1 MRRKIRKIIQTK
13 KNEHVQGII
22 IIINAYYSDLL
33 LYDYDYDYIIIIIIK
48 MTKFL
53 APMMKSIENLQEAPS
68 SSASSSSTKS
78 KTKSKGIL
86 Q

>member
-33 LYDYDYDYIIIIIIK
+33 LYDYDYDYDYYYYYQDDK
-48 MTKFL
+48 VSC
-53 APMMKSIENLQEAPS
+53 PDDEVH
-68 SSASSSSTKS
+68 
-78 KTKSKGIL
+78 
-86 Q
+86 